1 MRLVRKPQVLA
12 VGSALLLTV
21 MGILASKQP
30 VTADLVAPRAA
41 DGRMALIV
49 ANLLREDHLLKR
61 PLDDEVSRRGLK
73 TILKQLDPMKL
84 YFYQADI
91 DEFLQ
96 SQDRL
101 DDWIKNSD
109 IKFAYKLF
117 NRFLERVDERVA
129 MVNGLLDN
137 TGQLDFTKDEEMVT
151 DPDVAVYSKSADEAL
166 DRWRKRVKY
175 DLLVLKTEE
184 VTGDEAVDRLRRRY
198 TSYAKRMHQFSKDD
212 LLEMYLSAVT
222 TAFDPHTNYM
232 SPSSLENFNIQMKLN
247 LEGIG
252 AALMMTDG
260 YTVVSKII
268 PGGAADKHGKLQPE
282 DRVISVGQG
291 TEGEMVDVV
300 DMNLND
306 VVKLI
311 RGKAGTV
318 VRLGVKP
325 ASSNEVETY
334 AITRATIELKD
345 SEARGEIIPMGQKP
359 DGGEYRV
366 GVIDLPSFYMDM
378 AGAKRGLSD
387 FKSTTR
393 DVRRILD
400 NFNSQGVDCVILDL
414 SRNGGGSLTEAIN
427 LTGLFI
433 DEGPVVQVKDADNRV
448 QHYDDLERG
457 MVWKGP
463 LVVLTSKFSASA
475 SEIFAG
481 AVQDYGRGIIVG
493 DTATHGKGTVQSL
506 LDLGSQLFDIPNPPN
521 LGALKITMQQ
531 FYRPNGESTQ
541 KRGVLADVALPSLT
555 THMDVG
561 ESDLDYPVEFD
572 RVDPAR
578 YSGYK
583 MVDRNLVAELSG
595 RSSTRRAGSED
606 FEKLERRIAQYKQQ
620 KSKDTVTLN
629 EQRFFE
635 ERAEFDADKEDE
647 EKLKEQVDSERPVFR
662 RYYYND
668 EVLQIAVDYVELL
681 KGVKVAVQ

>member
-91 DEFLQ
+91 DEFYQ

-137 TGQLDFTKDEEMVT
+137 TSQLDFTKDEEMVT